1 MSRKKDDRKRFR
13 RYIYTLLVGEV
24 IYIFGLLFLYIFTFS
39 AYEAV
44 VLASFNRY
52 MLSYMVILFFFILG
66 MFIYQVG
73 DGKELKWDYVL
84 VLVMYGC
91 LLLVVPF
98 KQFLY
103 LTVSVNE
110 DWEGQRQY
118 REKYSYIHKYDDI
131 LDYTK
136 DKVAIIAQEDYGE
149 DYYTINY
156 EIAPVKVLNFWSLG
170 QPYSYIDFY
179 SVDYSVEEWLDYLT
193 EEGCTYVYLHEVND
207 YFMENYTDAFE
218 NPNDIEI
225 HKIYKIDAGSS
236 NIRLVSID

>member
-1 MSRKKDDRKRFR
+1 M
-13 RYIYTLLVGEV
+13 
-24 IYIFGLLFLYIFTFS
+24 
-39 AYEAV
+39 
-44 VLASFNRY
+44 
-52 MLSYMVILFFFILG
+52 
-66 MFIYQVG
+66 
-73 DGKELKWDYVL
+73 
-84 VLVMYGC
+84 
-91 LLLVVPF
+91 PF
-98 KQFLY
+98 KQLLY
-103 LTVSVNE
+103 VTVSVNE
-110 DWEGQRQY
+110 DCEGQRVY
-118 REKYSYIHKYDDI
+118 REKYSYIHKYDEI

-179 SVDYSVEEWLDYLT
+179 SVDYSVDEWLDYLT

-225 HKIYKIDAGSS
+225 HKIFKIDAGSS
-236 NIRLVSID
+236 NIKLVSID